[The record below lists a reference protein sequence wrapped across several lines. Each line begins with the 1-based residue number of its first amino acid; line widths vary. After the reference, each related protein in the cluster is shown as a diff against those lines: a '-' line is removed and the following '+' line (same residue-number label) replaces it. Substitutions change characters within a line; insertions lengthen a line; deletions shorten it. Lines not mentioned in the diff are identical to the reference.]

1 MLNVLMLGIICL
13 MDVQFLTLLLSIFL
27 IHLRYIPHECHRGPQ
42 HEFCRIVKK
51 DTKKCGCEY
60 YEAQCCCGLV
70 MAHQEIYCEN
80 HQ

>member
-1 MLNVLMLGIICL
+1 MPREYHKKLFAKMCL
-13 MDVQFLTLLLSIFL
+13 LYWHKS
-27 IHLRYIPHECHRGPQ
+27 
-42 HEFCRIVKK
+42 VKK
-51 DTKKCGCEY
+51 DTEKCGWEY